1 MDKPLFILWLFF
13 VQPWGVHAT
22 DISAGWFNWN
32 AFDTEAECRVV
43 LPGWRA
49 RTQAFDAVCIPHT
62 SRPIGKV
69 ATAS

>member
-13 VQPWGVHAT
+13 TQPWAVHAA

-32 AFDTEAECRVV
+32 AFDTEAECRIA
-43 LPGWRA
+43 LPAWR
-49 RTQAFDAVCIPHT
+49 TKSQAFDAICIPHT

-69 ATAS
+69 ATAR